1 MNISKYNAFSICNI
15 MGGHPLVTIFLTLE
29 HSFKV
34 VPNLSSPVLKIG
46 GSYKLEIFD
55 QCYFKH
61 IGENRIEIGK
71 GAEE

>member
-1 MNISKYNAFSICNI
+1 MNISKYNDVSIYNV
-15 MGGHPLVTIFLTLE
+15 MGGHPLVAMFLTLE
-29 HSFKV
+29 HSFKA

-46 GSYKLEIFD
+46 GSYKLQIFD